1 MRKYFS
7 GLSYFLPVKE
17 GSKVCQERGHSLET
31 EGREVADLF
40 RDTAFDPE

>member
-1 MRKYFS
+1 M
-7 GLSYFLPVKE
+7 KE
-17 GSKVCQERGHSLET
+17 GLKVCRERGHNLETEGRERGHNLET